1 MKDSRITKLGEQ
13 LLELATKS
21 GAEYAEVYQSSSLS
35 KPAIFEANRL
45 KQLEVAQSEGTA
57 LRLWRNNCPGL
68 AVAYGQVDPQ
78 ALVEKAIALSQLNP
92 PETPELASPKTAV
105 YPDFGTNVE
114 VEELIKIGKI
124 AIARIREL
132 YPEVLCSAEFEC
144 EAETTCLLNS
154 QGLHCQYTDLTLSS
168 YLGVEWVRGD
178 DFLGIYDGQEARN
191 ELKIDQIVKDILQ
204 KLTWAITNTES
215 PKGKLPVLFTPKAAT
230 LLWSVI
236 GEATNGKRV
245 VEASSPWSEILAS
258 QVVSECLSISQQP
271 DIGPYSCPF
280 DDEGTLTQ
288 SFTLIEKG
296 KLKQFYSDRATGRAL
311 GMNSTGN
318 GFRPGLG
325 RYPTPDLVNFLI
337 EPGQGSLPDL
347 IANIDE
353 GIVIDQILGGGADIS
368 GDFSVN
374 IDLGYRI
381 KNGEIVGR
389 VKDTMVAGNVYTAL
403 KQVIALGGD
412 ATWNGS
418 SYTPSIVVNG
428 LSVVSS

>member
-1 MKDSRITKLGEQ
+1 MTKLGER

-92 PETPELASPKTAV
+92 PETPELAAPKTAI
-105 YPDFGTNVE
+105 YPDFGTEIE
-114 VEELIKIGKI
+114 VEELIKIGKN

-191 ELKIDQIVKDILQ
+191 ELEINQIVKNILQ
-204 KLTWAITNTES
+204 RLTWAKTNTAS
-215 PKGKLPVLFTPKAAT
+215 PQGKLPILFTPKAAT
-230 LLWSVI
+230 LLWSVVC
-236 GEATNGKRV
+236 EATNGKQV
-245 VEASSPWSEILAS
+245 VEASSPWSEKLAS
-258 QVVSECLSISQQP
+258 KVVSETLSISQQP
-271 DIGPYSCPF
+271 DTGPYSCPF
-280 DDEGTLTQ
+280 DDEGTFTK
-288 SFTLIEKG
+288 SFSLIEKG
-296 KLKQFYSDRATGRAL
+296 QLKQFYSDRATGRAL
-311 GMNSTGN
+311 GINSTGN

-347 IANIDE
+347 ISNLDE
-353 GIVIDQILGGGADIS
+353 AIVVDQILGGGADIS

-374 IDLGYRI
+374 IDLGYHL
-381 KNGEIVGR
+381 KNGQIIGR
-389 VKDTMVAGNVYTAL
+389 VKDTMIAGNVYTAL

-428 LSVVSS
+428 LSIVSS